1 MSARRLLCSYGYAL
15 TALLRDEEHYGGA
28 EMRSQH
34 PHLQLLRTLPSA
46 RYSRKP
52 LKNEVFAPSAS
63 RKATILDGA
72 SWVEK
77 AVAIMGRVNVAIGPT
92 PSQPDDAESAAH

>member
-1 MSARRLLCSYGYAL
+1 
-15 TALLRDEEHYGGA
+15 
-28 EMRSQH
+28 MRSQH

-46 RYSRKP
+46 RYSRKL
-52 LKNEVFAPSAS
+52 LKNVVFAPSAS

-77 AVAIMGRVNVAIGPT
+77 AVAIMGRVNRVIALAPY
-92 PSQPDDAESAAH
+92 QPDNAEHAAY